1 MVFTI
6 YLGSIV
12 TSASSLYGF
21 LVNVKNTARKEDCDM
36 IKIQPKELIFNKITL
51 IPGVNTISTL
61 IFAYTLLLNENQFKN
76 QVYDKIKE
84 KMLNKGIL
92 YKKQPRITKCTY
104 QNKQY
109 SPLENNGINQKIKTL
124 DNTIQN
130 ENINNEYF
138 EKDNPKTLKRIK

>member
-61 IFAYTLLLNENQFKN
+61 IFAYTLLLNENQFKELKKIYQDYLTQLN
-76 QVYDKIKE
+76 LEVCYDE
-84 KMLNKGIL
+84 G
-92 YKKQPRITKCTY
+92 C
-104 QNKQY
+104 
-109 SPLENNGINQKIKTL
+109 
-124 DNTIQN
+124 
-130 ENINNEYF
+130 
-138 EKDNPKTLKRIK
+138 